1 MGYKT
6 KFTKKSIYKQRQKK
20 HFQEHA
26 CCKIEMVDKT
36 SLYILCLYRSPSN
49 SSENN
54 KLLNQ
59 LILNTSLIGRKLQT
73 LGDLNWDNLPTP
85 HLSSHFASVLLA
97 ATQDIFL
104 LQYVQSPTHTGILDL
119 IKSGL

>member
-1 MGYKT
+1 MSVVNTEMSLKV
-6 KFTKKSIYKQRQKK
+6 KRVMLNRI
-20 HFQEHA
+20 E
-26 CCKIEMVDKT
+26 CKIELSDKT
-36 SLYILCLYRSPSN
+36 FLHILCLYRSPN
-49 SSENN
+49 SQFENN

-104 LQYVQSPTHTGILDL
+104 LQYVQSPTHTGMLDL

>member
-1 MGYKT
+1 
-6 KFTKKSIYKQRQKK
+6 
-20 HFQEHA
+20 
-26 CCKIEMVDKT
+26 MVDKT

-59 LILNTSLIGRKLQT
+59 LILNTSLIGRKLQI

-104 LQYVQSPTHTGILDL
+104 LQYVQSPTHTGMLDL